1 MAATLTFLG
10 LSGEN
15 LQPALHCPSIGL
27 SSSQVLELSTE
38 GVKLY
43 KHALVTCQPW
53 PSGTL
58 DIILYQGAEGG
69 HLMSWATSVFWGT
82 PVSPW

>member
-1 MAATLTFLG
+1 MAVTLTFLG
-10 LSGEN
+10 
-15 LQPALHCPSIGL
+15 LQPALHCPLIGL
-27 SSSQVLELSTE
+27 CSSWALEFLSE

-58 DIILYQGAEGG
+58 DILYQSAEGG
-69 HLMSWATSVFWGT
+69 HVMYWVCATSVFWGA
-82 PVSPW
+82 PVLPR